1 MRVDWKE
8 QRTPKTHTH
17 PLPPS
22 SSLSRTRLAPSST
35 PSRSACSTAARPC
48 QTTSSMSSLMHSTS
62 CRVGFWRQAA
72 CFPLMSSPSLP
83 HPQDTDKAHELR
95 WLPNRLP
102 ANIHLIASTASV
114 EHATKLSDRGWRT
127 VQMPSFSM
135 KERHEVRQSSSEMMH
150 RKNMYPSPP
159 FNNIPPPLLLP

>member
-1 MRVDWKE
+1 
-8 QRTPKTHTH
+8 
-17 PLPPS
+17 
-22 SSLSRTRLAPSST
+22 
-35 PSRSACSTAARPC
+35 
-48 QTTSSMSSLMHSTS
+48 
-62 CRVGFWRQAA
+62 
-72 CFPLMSSPSLP
+72 MSSPSLP

-135 KERHEVRQSSSEMMH
+135 KERHEVRQSFF
-150 RKNMYPSPP
+150 RDDAQKKYVPLTP
-159 FNNIPPPLLLP
+159 F